1 MQKLCH
7 ALIGIVDFLVA
18 NLFKVEVG
26 MNHIVVII
34 GLRPDSEGP
43 EAADVVQTF
52 VMKGTKRRRNDKGLR
67 HGRRQLAKKGRRR
80 PFFVTATEE
89 LVEIPGHFLRRK
101 PCFGAA
107 VFLARRKGTGK
118 VKEGID

>member
-7 ALIGIVDFLVA
+7 ALIGIIDFLAA

-34 GLRPDSEGP
+34 SLRPDSEVP

-52 VMKGTKRRRNDKGLR
+52 VMKGTKRRRNDKG
-67 HGRRQLAKKGRRR
+67 
-80 PFFVTATEE
+80 
-89 LVEIPGHFLRRK
+89 
-101 PCFGAA
+101 
-107 VFLARRKGTGK
+107 
-118 VKEGID
+118 